1 MGSRYY
7 SERLAGKAP
16 REDETISA
24 AFWGGF
30 VAFVESR
37 SRDGWFAE
45 RYPSHCFEAPLPVET
60 DASALGAA
68 FAAHNPRVPWP
79 LDGRIPPDTLEV
91 LDSVEFFAQIVS
103 MPTSRTYHD
112 YGRHNHITAFDPES
126 GFAEFQREINTMLRR
141 CGHPYELDSS
151 GEIQRVGPPVL
162 RDELASVFASGDTE
176 LDHLLAIA
184 CLKFKHPDREV
195 RKEALEKVW
204 DAWERLKTILPGDKR
219 TSVKALLDSVVVEP
233 TFRERI
239 EREAR
244 ELTEIGN
251 TFMIRHTETS
261 KVPIE
266 NSHHVDYLFHRMFA
280 LILMVLRVRRGTRV

>member
-1 MGSRYY
+1 MGSRYC
-7 SERLAGKAP
+7 SERIAGEAP

-24 AFWGGF
+24 ALWGGF
-30 VAFVESR
+30 VVFVKSR

-60 DASALGAA
+60 DAAALGAA

-79 LDGRIPPDTLEV
+79 LDERTPPDTLEV
-91 LDSVEFFAQIVS
+91 LDSVEFFARIVS
-103 MPTSRTYHD
+103 MPTSRAYHD
-112 YGRHNHITAFDPES
+112 YGRHHHITAFDRER

-141 CGHPYELDSS
+141 CGHPYELDSV

-162 RDELASVFASGDTE
+162 RGELESVFASGDTE
-176 LDHLLAIA
+176 LDRLLVIA
-184 CLKFKHPDREV
+184 CQKFKDPDREV

-219 TSVKALLDSVVVEP
+219 TSVKALPDSAVVEP
-233 TFRERI
+233 TFRECI

-251 TFMIRHTETS
+251 RFMIRHTETS
-261 KVPIE
+261 KAPIE

-280 LILMVLRVRRGTRV
+280 LILMILRVRREAGV